1 MPALGIPGTSTEL
14 ESGIQHQ
21 DLEGSGFIAN
31 DKQPPSNP
39 HGAEPGQQLF
49 NKLQRLEECK
59 QRELPRSMDTK
70 LRLQRPGRGAPGQA

>member
-1 MPALGIPGTSTEL
+1 MRKTTRTYMPPALGIPGTSTGL

-39 HGAEPGQQLF
+39 HGA
-49 NKLQRLEECK
+49 
-59 QRELPRSMDTK
+59 
-70 LRLQRPGRGAPGQA
+70 GAATV